1 MGEEEMMGRLK
12 QMGFDVDGS
21 GSPTAGIPS
30 LERYIPRIA
39 EAFTNYLYGALPEL
53 GTHMNPERV
62 QGIVDL
68 VDEYMFDDEGP
79 NMLAILDLARNMELT
94 EEQAEE
100 MMTQIKNYMNGL
112 VFEILGEMDLSPEE
126 RDAASQSLGY
136 AFESMSNE
144 EYMMTMSQAFSG
156 KGDLGAVEDFINTSF
171 ELPDLRGIS
180 ENIFDK
186 VTDYLYENLAN
197 L

>member
-39 EAFTNYLYGALPEL
+39 EAFTSYLYGALPEL

>member
-53 GTHMNPERV
+53 GTHMNPDRV
-62 QGIVDL
+62 QGIIDL